1 MNDLLTRELK
11 RPVMSA
17 VSMEYTGPSVPPA
30 SDAGNAL
37 SHIYQ
42 DYFGLK
48 ENPFAITPDPR
59 YLYMSPRHRE
69 ALAHLIFAVK
79 QGGGFVQLT
88 GEVGTGKTTLTRAM
102 LGQLPENVT
111 AAIVL
116 NPNQSATEFV
126 QSICD
131 ELRVPGTAGVSSIK
145 TLTDALNAF
154 LLEAHTAGRRTVVL
168 IDEAQNLAVDVLEQ
182 IRLLTN
188 LETSKEKL
196 LQIVLIGQPELR
208 VLLDRKDLRQLAQR
222 VTARYHLLPL
232 TQNETVE
239 MVKHRLSVAGR
250 GQPLFDD
257 SALRLVHRFSN
268 GVPRLI
274 NVICDRALLGAYAE
288 NRQTIDRRVVMR
300 AATEVTGT
308 LPPTHLQKPLRW
320 AIAAVVLAM
329 TASVATFLYRENATA
344 PRVDAPAE
352 TAVVKNQISEATV
365 AAPATTASVES
376 VSQTPSL
383 LSVLNDSQS
392 RTDLDLAMAS
402 LFELWSLNYRAAA
415 GIIPCERAQSA
426 GLNCFRGKGNFAQLR
441 NLNHAAV
448 LKLVSAT
455 GTEHYAVLVALDGNT
470 VALSLN
476 GKLIHSPQAEI
487 EPYWSG
493 EYVMLWRRPAAAG
506 NALIAPGTAGS
517 AVRWL
522 NNALNRIEGQI
533 EGQNEAETTTV
544 FFDEALTSRLKTFQK
559 DHGLAPDGIAG
570 EQTLIALIAAS
581 GESPVP
587 RLF

>member
-1 MNDLLTRELK
+1 
-11 RPVMSA
+11 MSA

-30 SDAGNAL
+30 SDVGNAL

-42 DYFGLK
+42 DYYGLN
-48 ENPFAITPDPR
+48 ENPFSITPDPR
-59 YLYMSPRHRE
+59 YLYMSPRHRD

-88 GEVGTGKTTLTRAM
+88 GEVGTGKTTLTRAL

-116 NPNQSATEFV
+116 NPNQSAVEFV

-131 ELRVPGTAGVSSIK
+131 ELRVPGTRGVTSIK
-145 TLTDALNAF
+145 TLVDAMNTF
-154 LLEAHTAGRRTVVL
+154 LLDAHASGRRTLVL

-232 TQNETVE
+232 TQDETTE

-250 GQPLFDD
+250 AQPLFND
-257 SALRLVHRFSN
+257 SALRLVHRFSK

-288 NRQTIDRRVVMR
+288 NRHTIDRRVVLR
-300 AATEVTGT
+300 AAMEVIDQPQTSH
-308 LPPTHLQKPLRW
+308 PQKPLRW
-320 AIAAVVLAM
+320 AIAGMVLALA
-329 TASVATFLYRENATA
+329 ASTATFLYRENAATPIVEPQSEAATA
-344 PRVDAPAE
+344 PNPIPAE
-352 TAVVKNQISEATV
+352 P
-365 AAPATTASVES
+365 AAPPTVES
-376 VSQTPSL
+376 ASPAPTL
-383 LSVLNDSQS
+383 LSILYDGQT
-392 RTDLDLAMAS
+392 RADLDLAMES
-402 LFELWSLNYRAAA
+402 LFELWSLDYRAAA

-426 GLNCFRGKGNFAQLR
+426 GLNCFRGNGNFAQLR
-441 NLNHAAV
+441 KLNHPAL
-448 LKLVSAT
+448 LKLVTAA
-455 GTEHYAVLVALDGNT
+455 GTEHYAVLVALDGNS
-470 VALSLN
+470 AAISLN
-476 GKLIHSPQAEI
+476 RTIVNTPQTEI
-487 EPYWSG
+487 ESYWSG
-493 EYVMLWRRPAAAG
+493 EYVMLWRRPATVSSAF
-506 NALIAPGTAGS
+506 IAPGTAGA

-522 NNALNRIEGQI
+522 STALNQI
-533 EGQNEAETTTV
+533 EGKNETATTV
-544 FFDEALTSRLKTFQK
+544 FFDDALAARLKAFQK
-559 DHGLAPDGIAG
+559 DHGLAADGIAG
-570 EQTLIALIAAS
+570 EQTLIALIAAAGDS
-581 GESPVP
+581 TAP
-587 RLF
+587 RLY